1 MNIQAIQE
9 MLGALRGQR
18 QSYHE
23 PGQGLD
29 QGTIDHMP
37 TTTYNENSSSG
48 DDNTCTICQDE
59 FKNGDEIRTL
69 PCFHKFHKD
78 CIDKWL
84 DRSSVCPICKKDI
97 RRGSN

>member
-48 DDNTCTICQDE
+48 DDNTCTIC
-59 FKNGDEIRTL
+59 
-69 PCFHKFHKD
+69 
-78 CIDKWL
+78 
-84 DRSSVCPICKKDI
+84 
-97 RRGSN
+97 